1 MKVTTVRLDE
11 KLYERLRDMAET
23 NQRSVN
29 KQMIIYIIQGLAD
42 DEEYYRTVEE
52 EL

>member
-11 KLYERLRDMAET
+11 KLYDRLKDMAAK
-23 NQRSVN
+23 NHRSVN
-29 KQMIIYIIQGLAD
+29 KQMILYITNGIAED
-42 DEEYYRTVEE
+42 DEYWWTVEE